1 MFRSVA
7 DRRGVIMKRAV
18 VTGGGTGIGRAIAE
32 RLSSRGIRVVIVGRR
47 EQVLADTAAD
57 LNKRHHD
64 ELVEYCAADLGD
76 ADQVEQLA
84 ARITAEGKVDILI
97 NNAGGNFAA
106 DASSLAGMADGYRA
120 DFDGNVITTVMLTEA
135 LLPAISRPG
144 RIVMMSSVAGLRGS
158 GSYGVAKAA
167 LHAYVW
173 DLATRLAPQEVTV
186 NAVAPG
192 FVPETPFWDGNRSE
206 EIVTSRVSRIPMNR
220 AGTPS
225 EVAEAV
231 AYFCSDEAGWT
242 TGQILQ
248 VNGGTL
254 LGHG

>member
-1 MFRSVA
+1 
-7 DRRGVIMKRAV
+7 MKRAV

-32 RLSSRGIRVVIVGRR
+32 RLSFQGTRVIIVGRR
-47 EQVLADTAAD
+47 AEVLAGAAAD

-64 ELVEYCAADLGD
+64 ELVEYCAADLTD
-76 ADQVEQLA
+76 PDQVEQLA
-84 ARITAEGKVDILI
+84 SRITAEGNVDILV

-106 DASSLAGMADGYRA
+106 DAPSLTGIADGYRA
-120 DFDGNVITTVMLTEA
+120 DFEGNVLTAVLLTEA
-135 LLPAISRPG
+135 LLPAVSRPG
-144 RIVMMSSVAGLRGS
+144 RIVMMSSVAGLRGA

-167 LHAYVW
+167 LHGYVW
-173 DLATRLAPQEVTV
+173 DLANRLAAQEVTV
-186 NAVAPG
+186 NAIAPG
-192 FVPETPFWDGNRSE
+192 FVPDTEFWEGRRNEESVRS
-206 EIVTSRVSRIPMNR
+206 RLARIPMGR

-231 AYFCSDEAGWT
+231 AYLCSNESGWT